1 MAYCAMGE
9 FLDGSEFG
17 GEFGWKENDVHN
29 DFAAITSW
37 YHLLPIND
45 SGTGLVPNLAYVSYS
60 AYKDSLSLSFSASRR

>member
-1 MAYCAMGE
+1 MAYCAMEE

-17 GEFGWKENDVHN
+17 GEFGWKENGVHT

-45 SGTGLVPNLAYVSYS
+45 SGTGLVLNPGYVSYS
-60 AYKDSLSLSFSASRR
+60 AYKDSLSLLFSASRR